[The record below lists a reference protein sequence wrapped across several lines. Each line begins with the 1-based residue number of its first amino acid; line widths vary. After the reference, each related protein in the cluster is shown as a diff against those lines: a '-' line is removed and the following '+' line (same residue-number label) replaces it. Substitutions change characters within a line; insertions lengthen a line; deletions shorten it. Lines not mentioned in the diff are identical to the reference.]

1 MSKTLDM
8 VIEPHAVVDA
18 AKLASL
24 IAAYESDADVPAVT
38 LLDAPGGL
46 FAICGSHRI
55 AAAREVY
62 EVDADVEADLGWT
75 VLDSN
80 DVYEAA
86 SADVRAML
94 DDLFAGR
101 GVDFEML
108 EEAL

>member
-8 VIEPHAVVDA
+8 VIEPHAVIDA
-18 AKLASL
+18 VKFANL
-24 IAAYESDADVPAVT
+24 IAAYQADADVPAVT

-62 EVDADVEADLGWT
+62 ESDADVETDLGWT
-75 VLDSN
+75 VLDAN
-80 DVYEAA
+80 EAYEAA
-86 SADVRAML
+86 DADVRAML

-101 GVDFEML
+101 GVDFELL
-108 EEAL
+108 EESL